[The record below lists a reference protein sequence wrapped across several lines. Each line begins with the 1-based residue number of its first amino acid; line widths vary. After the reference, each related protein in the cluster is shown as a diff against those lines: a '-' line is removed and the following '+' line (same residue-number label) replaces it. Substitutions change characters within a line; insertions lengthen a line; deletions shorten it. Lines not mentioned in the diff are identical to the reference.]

1 MLDKKSR
8 PRGRV
13 LAAAPLL
20 WYSAFLYR
28 VSQVGYYIEKGDHIS
43 FCCQC
48 YKGQKL
54 WFVTFAEEKAFLC
67 LFQKRGREVTEE
79 NSSPLMGTYHLI
91 FAAHFTIMRQFTC
104 SLVLFLKEN
113 VTVIMVTFSRTYH
126 QIRQTSY
133 GVRRNRSNRWTSLI
147 IVCIC
152 WCRAELSWW
161 PCINSCPRGHKEL
174 QQQRQIWEHKMTMTC
189 TILV

>member
-1 MLDKKSR
+1 MLQRSKALIRYLCGGEGLS
-8 PRGRV
+8 
-13 LAAAPLL
+13 LPL
-20 WYSAFLYR
+20 
-28 VSQVGYYIEKGDHIS
+28 S
-43 FCCQC
+43 FSN
-48 YKGQKL
+48 QK
-54 WFVTFAEEKAFLC
+54 
-67 LFQKRGREVTEE
+67 GREKVNEE

>member
-1 MLDKKSR
+1 MLQRSKALIRYLCGGEGLS
-8 PRGRV
+8 
-13 LAAAPLL
+13 LPL
-20 WYSAFLYR
+20 
-28 VSQVGYYIEKGDHIS
+28 S
-43 FCCQC
+43 FSN
-48 YKGQKL
+48 QK
-54 WFVTFAEEKAFLC
+54 
-67 LFQKRGREVTEE
+67 GREKVNEE

-104 SLVLFLKEN
+104 SLRSIFEGKCDSNNGHVF
-113 VTVIMVTFSRTYH
+113 TYMPSNKVNF
-126 QIRQTSY
+126 IY